1 MDGGRAGVYGE
12 ERAAVPTESED
23 SGEEHKNRIRN
34 PFHEGV
40 LQVCAIG
47 GKRQNLCP
55 PQRVGGEGNRVD
67 EQDIGIIVVYG
78 TDELIDRAD

>member
-1 MDGGRAGVYGE
+1 MSVCSRLLCRWKQDQDRLW
-12 ERAAVPTESED
+12 
-23 SGEEHKNRIRN
+23 N
-34 PFHEGV
+34 PVHEGV
-40 LQVCAIG
+40 LQVCTVG

-78 TDELIDRAD
+78 TDELIDRED